1 MRRRLG
7 VTLGVVGAGVVALV
21 VAEIATS
28 GHAPP
33 SRRVAPPLPTAL
45 LAGSRVDLAQLRG
58 RPVIVSFWA
67 SWCAP
72 CEREA
77 GALEQVSRSLAGRA
91 TVVGID
97 WSDAVG
103 GARHFVRRH
112 GWTFTVLR
120 DPDGVTGER
129 YQLTGLP
136 TTFVLD
142 RGGRIAVTLRGP
154 QSVPGLLRA
163 VQVASA

>member
-7 VTLGVVGAGVVALV
+7 VTLGLVGTGVLALV
-21 VAEIATS
+21 IAEVATS
-28 GHAPP
+28 GHQLP
-33 SRRVAPPLPTAL
+33 SRRAAPPLPTAVL
-45 LAGSRVDLAQLRG
+45 MGSRVDLAQLRG
-58 RPVIVSFWA
+58 RPAVVSFWA

-103 GARHFVRRH
+103 GARHFIRRH

-120 DPDGVTGER
+120 DPDGVAGER
-129 YQLTGLP
+129 YDLTGLP

-154 QSVPGLLRA
+154 QSVPSLLRA
-163 VQVASA
+163 VELASA